1 MAHPDDEKHPLISGI
16 ESNAFAE
23 AEKIIKETEIQAAER
38 KKYLDKQ
45 VNSIFRDA
53 EEKARTVSDVTR
65 NKLLSSVDVEIK
77 RKELR
82 SRDKMLDEIQERVK
96 KEISSLTGKEEYRE
110 VLLNWISEAAI
121 GLGVD
126 HALVSASV
134 DEMSIIDRNLLA
146 GAEKRIKAST
156 GRSVSLELSGEPATG
171 SQGVVLTAQ
180 DGRTAFNNQVSVRLL
195 RKQTGIR
202 KLIYKKLYGDV

>member
-23 AEKIIKETEIQAAER
+23 VEKIKKEAEIQSAER

-45 VNSIFRDA
+45 VDSILRDA
-53 EEKARTVSDVTR
+53 EKKARTESDVIK
-65 NKLLSSVDVEIK
+65 NKLLSGVDVEIK

-82 SRDKMLDEIQERVK
+82 SRDKMLNEIQERIK
-96 KEISSLTGKEEYRE
+96 KELSSLIGKEEYRE

-134 DEMSIIDRNLLA
+134 DEMGIIDRSLLT
-146 GAEKRIKAST
+146 GAEKKVKAIT
-156 GRSVSLELSGEPATG
+156 GRSVSLKLSGGPATG
-171 SQGVVLTAQ
+171 SQGVILTAE

-195 RKQTGIR
+195 RKQREIR
-202 KLIYKKLYGDV
+202 KLIYQKLYNDG